1 MNERNVNWIPGIV
14 DRSNN
19 GSLLFLGTC
28 PLVLQVLILKL
39 IQGSNLEQSEVYKQS
54 VPKHI

>member
-1 MNERNVNWIPGIV
+1 MNERNDNWIPGIV

-39 IQGSNLEQSEVYKQS
+39 KNSNLEQSEVYKQNI
-54 VPKHI
+54 PKYI